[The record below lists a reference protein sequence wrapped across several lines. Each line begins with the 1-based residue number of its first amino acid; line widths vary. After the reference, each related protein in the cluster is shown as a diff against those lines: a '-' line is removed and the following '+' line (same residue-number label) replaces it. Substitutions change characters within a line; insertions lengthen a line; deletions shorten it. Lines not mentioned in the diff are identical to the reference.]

1 MGKEEKNKTTGI
13 SRKYE
18 KLIKLKCSGFIQTK
32 NPKKQVLGE
41 KKPWIIQKRT
51 SKKTA
56 IDLEIYETQKSS
68 IRQMDLKLGKKKQSS
83 IHSQCKPENH
93 IWTNN

>member
-1 MGKEEKNKTTGI
+1 M

-41 KKPWIIQKRT
+41 K
-51 SKKTA
+51 S
-56 IDLEIYETQKSS
+56 
-68 IRQMDLKLGKKKQSS
+68 
-83 IHSQCKPENH
+83 PE
-93 IWTNN
+93 

>member
-1 MGKEEKNKTTGI
+1 MFKSISYTTTGNPFLIKAQNGKRMINRGATGIQARIENKNGQVRQEVGKEEKNKTTGI

-41 KKPWIIQKRT
+41 K
-51 SKKTA
+51 S
-56 IDLEIYETQKSS
+56 
-68 IRQMDLKLGKKKQSS
+68 
-83 IHSQCKPENH
+83 PE
-93 IWTNN
+93 